1 MKKFLLFA
9 AAAAMMMSASAQV
22 NVEQLWKHD
31 VSQTLSVGDCRQ
43 GFGMNGKIFIN
54 DKANQKVVVFGQ
66 GGLADEEYPGGANT
80 GCTRDEA
87 GNIITILTGW
97 AGNWTCDGETPTVQ
111 VVNPNDPTQVKQY
124 FLPTDVASLPADAP
138 LGFGRCDLIG
148 FAKGDLMTDGVM
160 YLAPST
166 AGCKE
171 LIVMTIADGEVDL
184 DNTYVATIDGSV
196 SETSSTPI
204 NYYINAS
211 GEERLL
217 YVNRTHG
224 QTKDENGVVVAS
236 TNVGVKVLAANGD
249 NFAVESTPVL
259 PNKSAS
265 NGAQIFVWDGEEYAV
280 YPMDITNNYRDGIA
294 IVKLGDTEPTVI
306 CENTLTANPNAYQA
320 NWVNAEVN
328 ATDNS
333 VTIYHY
339 VPGAYVEAYK
349 LTKAETPAAPDFY
362 VVGGFNNWDTNNG
375 VKITEDGATFD
386 VQAQDLNNSQDTNQE
401 FKLITP
407 SEDGGLTWIGGI
419 NENPELVNWFEIT
432 DGMLQ
437 DGTEISLY
445 YGNDGYNFRLPAAG
459 NYTVKLV
466 QTATP
471 AGSKELFE
479 GYKMVVTQNSV
490 TPTAITD
497 VNGKTVAN
505 VKYVNLAGMQSNVP
519 FDGINIAV
527 TTYTDGSKNVVKVV
541 K

>member
-31 VSQTLSVGDCRQ
+31 VSQTLSTADCRQ

-66 GGLADEEYPGGANT
+66 GGLADEEYPGGTNC
-80 GCTRDEA
+80 GITRDEA
-87 GNIITILTGW
+87 GNLVIST
-97 AGNWTCDGETPTVQ
+97 AGFPNAWTCDGETPIIK
-111 VVNPNDPTQVKQY
+111 VVNPNDPTQVKEY
-124 FLPTDVASLPADAP
+124 FLPEEVG
-138 LGFGRCDLIG
+138 GFGRCDMIG
-148 FAKGDLMTDGVM
+148 FAKGNLLEEGVL
-160 YLAPST
+160 YICGGASDQT
-166 AGCKE
+166 
-171 LIVMTIADGEVDL
+171 LIALTITDGEVNL
-184 DNTYVATIDGSV
+184 DDTFAPTIDGGVTAS
-196 SETSSTPI
+196 TSNVI
-204 NYYINAS
+204 NFYVNKD
-211 GEERLL
+211 GEDRLL
-217 YVNRTHG
+217 YANRTHG
-224 QTKDENGVVVAS
+224 QTKDENGIVIAS
-236 TNVGVKVLAANGD
+236 TNIGVKVLAAAGD

-306 CENTLTANPNAYQA
+306 CENTLTANPNAFQA

-386 VQAQDLNNSQDTNQE
+386 VQAQDLNNDEDTNQE

-407 SEDGGLTWIGGI
+407 SVDGGWTWIGGI
-419 NENPELVNWFEIT
+419 NENPEVVNWFEIT

-445 YGNDGYNFRLPAAG
+445 SGNDGYNFRLPAAG

-471 AGSKELFE
+471 AGSKDLFE